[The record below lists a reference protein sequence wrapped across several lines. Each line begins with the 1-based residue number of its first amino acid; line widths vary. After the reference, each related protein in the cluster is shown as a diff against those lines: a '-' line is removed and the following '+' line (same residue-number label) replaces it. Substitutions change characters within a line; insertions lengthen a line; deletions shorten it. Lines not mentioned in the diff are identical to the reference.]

1 MQSEEQKQNETNKP
15 EPIDFPECLGP
26 ERLFVALWSLPG
38 CMPEAEPFRSLSWNA
53 ARDHLAE
60 QVEAEAEAA
69 AQGIDSPESLAML
82 KQCDEAEAL
91 LASADF
97 ESEFA
102 FVLGAYVYEV
112 RATTPDDEDEERR
125 AALGAL
131 LDVDLCEI
139 DECAYDSDTLEADGA
154 EWLVLTDEEATEL
167 ANEAIERDLWAFR
180 PEFLENYMPDGVDA
194 SILQA
199 IAEAKYEDASE
210 SFAAMLGEEGLE
222 SVKRDA
228 LASDGRGH
236 FLAQYD
242 FEERE
247 SGEYFVFRVN

>member
-1 MQSEEQKQNETNKP
+1 
-15 EPIDFPECLGP
+15 
-26 ERLFVALWSLPG
+26 
-38 CMPEAEPFRSLSWNA
+38 MPEAEPFRSLSWNA
-53 ARDHLAE
+53 ARDHLSE

-69 AQGIDSPESLAML
+69 AQGLDSPETRDEAGALL

-131 LDVDLCEI
+131 LEVDLCEV
-139 DECAYDSDTLEADGA
+139 EEAAYGENAFEADGA
-154 EWLVLTDEEATEL
+154 EWLVLTDDEATKL
-167 ANEAIERDLWAFR
+167 AEEAIERDLWAFR
-180 PEFLENYMPDGVDA
+180 PDFLGHYTPNGVDA
-194 SILQA
+194 SVLA
-199 IAEAKYEDASE
+199 TIAEAKYEDASE
-210 SFAAMLGEEGLE
+210 AFAAMIGEEGLE

-228 LASDGRGH
+228 IASDGRGH
-236 FLAQYD
+236 FLAHYD

-247 SGEYFVFRVN
+247 SGEYFIFRTN